1 MIRLF
6 LILSFLFLVNFSV
19 FAECV
24 LKMGVFPYSNPQ
36 KLVTDYSPIAE
47 KISKDIDCKVKIY
60 TATNYEEYMSKATNL
75 EYDIFIPC
83 VSCIVKLL
91 TNKAL
96 LEVIATG
103 YPSFKGAVIVRHDS
117 KIDSLNKIKGIK
129 IAAVGEHSFGGYLF
143 LKYKLQSMGIDIQR
157 DNFVSFV
164 GKTDNVVLSV
174 LNGKADV
181 GVTRLDVLNEDIY
194 FEARKDLK
202 VIYESEPI
210 LHFPFVVSKSMD
222 RKLKSSIKQ
231 SLLGYVPDKSNNSL
245 KFEKIAEANN
255 EDYIIFAKKHNI
267 K

>member
-143 LKYKLQSMGIDIQR
+143 LKYKLQSKM
-157 DNFVSFV
+157 
-164 GKTDNVVLSV
+164 T
-174 LNGKADV
+174 
-181 GVTRLDVLNEDIY
+181 
-194 FEARKDLK
+194 
-202 VIYESEPI
+202 
-210 LHFPFVVSKSMD
+210 PFVKTFFH
-222 RKLKSSIKQ
+222 R
-231 SLLGYVPDKSNNSL
+231 
-245 KFEKIAEANN
+245 F
-255 EDYIIFAKKHNI
+255 
-267 K
+267 